1 MRILVTGARGL
12 VGGPLCRRLAAAG
25 NEVVGLDLPEFDVR
39 DLHACEVAV
48 AGFRPERVAHLAAWT
63 DVDGAEIDPEGANS
77 VNDSGTYNVTVAC
90 MQFDAAMLY
99 VSTDYVFNGGKETPY
114 RPDDVP
120 NPLSVYGRSKYR
132 GERYL
137 PPMLLR
143 HWIVRCQ
150 SIYGA
155 GRKSFV
161 DSILGA
167 ARAGVPL
174 SVVADQRVQ
183 PSWCEDVAEAI
194 AVVLLRA
201 PFGVYHVANSGSCT
215 WRECAQAALELA
227 GLRVEVAAKTATQ
240 HAAER
245 AAKGL
250 KTATRPANSVFDC
263 TKLTE
268 ATGHVM
274 RPWRDALSAYLAT
287 RRPKGGAS

>member
-12 VGGPLCRRLAAAG
+12 VGGPLVRRLSPAH
-25 NEVVGLDLPEFDVR
+25 EVLGLDLPELDVR
-39 DLHACEVAV
+39 DADACAAAV
-48 AGFRPERVAHLAAWT
+48 TRFRPDRVMHLAAWT
-63 DVDGAEIDPEGANS
+63 DVDGAEKDPAGAAA
-77 VNDSGTYNVTVAC
+77 VNDAGTRNVASAC
-90 MQFDAAMLY
+90 RAAGAAMLY
-99 VSTDYVFNGGKETPY
+99 VSTDYVFDGRKTSPY
-114 RPDDVP
+114 REDDPVA
-120 NPLSVYGRSKYR
+120 PLSAYGRTKLA
-132 GERYL
+132 GEDHVRAIA
-137 PPMLLR
+137 PSW
-143 HWIVRCQ
+143 WIVRCQ

-161 DSILGA
+161 DAILGA
-167 ARAGVPL
+167 ARAGDPL

-194 AVVLLRA
+194 AAVLLRA